1 MKTSQ
6 FEAAKVAIKQDK
18 TGYILTLCIHP
29 DEIPDEILR
38 DFVGARYQVVMVRL
52 NSDETPMVREREYGR
67 DPVRASAM
75 LCKDKVF
82 HKFLLET
89 GNTFEESESAATDWL
104 KDTLGIT
111 SRSELKDKPSLAKR
125 LFVIEQEFNSWKANV
140 SFPTQSI

>member
-18 TGYILTLCIHP
+18 TGYVLTLCIHP

-52 NSDETPMVREREYGR
+52 NSEETPMVREREYGR

-75 LCKDKVF
+75 ICKDPAF
-82 HKFLLET
+82 ATFLVDT
-89 GNTFEESESAATDWL
+89 GNIFEESESAATDWL
-104 KDTLGIT
+104 KETLEVT
-111 SRSELKDKPSLAKR
+111 SRSELKNKPAAAKR
-125 LFVIEQEFNSWKANV
+125 LFNIEQEFNSWKANV
-140 SFPTQSI
+140 SSPTQFI